1 MTPVS
6 HDHHPIPP
14 IIRFAGVSKTYGKGE
29 AATKALIEASF
40 DIEPGSFT
48 AIIGPSGSGK
58 STILNILGLL
68 DRPSEGEYWL
78 DGKRADLLTD
88 DTERARLRRES
99 IGFVFQQFNLL
110 PKASALENVMMP
122 GVYTRLRHRKERA
135 TALLKLV
142 GLGHRLHHRP
152 NQMSGGEQQRVAVA
166 RSLLNDPKVLLADEP
181 TGNLDSTTGDA
192 ILGLLRDL
200 NKDGKTVIVVTHDPA
215 IAEQADST
223 VQVKDGKVESPERSR
238 RVEA

>member
-1 MTPVS
+1 MSPVS

-14 IIRFAGVSKTYGKGE
+14 VIRFKAVEKTYGKGE
-29 AATKALIEASF
+29 AATKALQHASF

-78 DGKRADLLTD
+78 DGKRVDLIGGD
-88 DTERARLRRES
+88 AERARIRRET

-110 PKASALENVMMP
+110 PKATALQNVMMP
-122 GVYTRLRHRKERA
+122 GVYTRLHQRKERA

-152 NQMSGGEQQRVAVA
+152 SQMSGGEQQRVAVA

-181 TGNLDSTTGDA
+181 TGNLDSKTGDA
-192 ILGLLRDL
+192 VLDLLREL
-200 NKDGKTVIVVTHDPA
+200 NKDGKTVIVVTHDPT
-215 IAEQADST
+215 IAAQADAT
-223 VQVKDGKVESPERSR
+223 IQVKDGKV
-238 RVEA
+238 VA

>member
-14 IIRFAGVSKTYGKGE
+14 IVRFSGVSMTYGKGD
-29 AATKALIEASF
+29 AATKALSDATFEV
-40 DIEPGSFT
+40 EPGSFT

-58 STILNILGLL
+58 STILNILGLP
-68 DRPSEGEYWL
+68 DRPTGGEYWL
-78 DGKRADLLTD
+78 DGKRVDALTN
-88 DTERARLRRES
+88 DTERARVRRDL

-110 PKASALENVMMP
+110 PKATALENVMMP
-122 GVYTRLRHRKERA
+122 GVYTRLPNRKARA

-152 NQMSGGEQQRVAVA
+152 NQLSGGEQQRVAVA

-181 TGNLDSTTGDA
+181 TGNLDSKTGQA
-192 ILGLLRDL
+192 VLGLLRDL

-215 IAEQADST
+215 IAAQADAT
-223 VQVKDGKVESPERSR
+223 IQVKDGKV
-238 RVEA
+238 VA

>member
-1 MTPVS
+1 MSPVS

-14 IIRFAGVSKTYGKGE
+14 VIRFKGIEKTYGKGE
-29 AATKALIEASF
+29 AATKALVDASF

-58 STILNILGLL
+58 STIMNVLGLL
-68 DRPSEGEYWL
+68 DRPSAGEYWL
-78 DGKRADLLTD
+78 DGKRVDAISD
-88 DTERARLRRES
+88 DSARARIRRET

-110 PKASALENVMMP
+110 PKASALQNVMMP
-122 GVYTRLRHRKERA
+122 GVYTRLHQRKERA

-166 RSLLNDPKVLLADEP
+166 RALLNDPKVLLADEP
-181 TGNLDSTTGDA
+181 TGNLDSKTGEA
-192 ILGLLRDL
+192 VLSLLRDL

-215 IAEQADST
+215 IAAQADAT
-223 VQVKDGKVESPERSR
+223 IRVKDGKV
-238 RVEA
+238 VV